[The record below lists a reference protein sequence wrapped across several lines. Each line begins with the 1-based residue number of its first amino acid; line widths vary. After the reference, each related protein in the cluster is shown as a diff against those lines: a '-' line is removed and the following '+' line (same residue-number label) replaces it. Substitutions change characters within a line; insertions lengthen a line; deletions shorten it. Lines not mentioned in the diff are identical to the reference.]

1 MSLWSDGA
9 CCQTLSASGAL
20 AAIRRSAG
28 AVDESWGCVAD
39 GSARRSFSRP
49 RARLGLG
56 DALNGGVHSL
66 STEIELIEDERVGGL
81 HVDVPWLECR
91 IRDVTN
97 VSGDQHL
104 GPCLDGG
111 RQHVMV
117 IRVSSNRNKRNGT
130 GC

>member
-9 CCQTLSASGAL
+9 CCQTLSARGAL

-66 STEIELIEDERVGGL
+66 STEIELIEDERVGDFTSMSRG
-81 HVDVPWLECR
+81 WSAASGASR
-91 IRDVTN
+91 MFQVTSTWALALMAAAN
-97 VSGDQHL
+97 
-104 GPCLDGG
+104 
-111 RQHVMV
+111 
-117 IRVSSNRNKRNGT
+117 T
-130 GC
+130 